1 MTTYYGVYADYQ
13 EHSGKE
19 IRIRDPKFERTE
31 HSSGGR
37 ELRASPSAAAAVSAA
52 GEAAAML
59 CYP

>member
-1 MTTYYGVYADYQ
+1 MQIIRSIAERRYGL
-13 EHSGKE
+13 G
-19 IRIRDPKFERTE
+19 IRNSRGQSKAG
-31 HSSGGR
+31 GGR